1 MTVASTPIVPP
12 AIATALRDAAV
23 AAVNA
28 PEMKQQFLQQGALP
42 VTSAPAE
49 YQKLMQAESGKW
61 KDIIGKARIS
71 LE

>member
-1 MTVASTPIVPP
+1 VREAF
-12 AIATALRDAAV
+12 V

-42 VTSAPAE
+42 VTATGAE
-49 YQKLMQAESGKW
+49 YQQLMQAESAKW
-61 KDIIGKARIS
+61 KDIISKAKIT